1 MHQEQPRPD
10 PQTGF
15 RNFVSILV
23 FIARTFAV
31 SVEVFLHRS
40 ETFGER
46 YLDLQAAAALLL
58 IFFWPAF
65 CGPMHDPLP
74 MLIFLGLYLL
84 ACLTVRM
91 AVHRRIRR
99 GGPQPHSRY
108 TGTPAL
114 MKRFRRTPEIK
125 VKRVVEP
132 IVVFLAG
139 SVLLAFSPPLG
150 GYLMIASAGLFISTS
165 LAENYDRQR
174 LRDLNDAYLEQ
185 SRVAERFRDEHG
197 E

>member
-1 MHQEQPRPD
+1 MYQEQPRPD
-10 PQTGF
+10 PRVGF
-15 RNFVSILV
+15 RNLLSIFVFL
-23 FIARTFAV
+23 ARTFAV

-65 CGPMHDPLP
+65 CDPMHDPLP

-84 ACLTVRM
+84 ACLTVRI
-91 AVHRRIRR
+91 AVHRRIGR

-108 TGTPAL
+108 TGQPVL

-125 VKRVVEP
+125 IKCVVEP

-139 SVLLAFSPPLG
+139 SVLLGFSPPLG
-150 GYLMIASAGLFISTS
+150 GYLIIASACLIVSTS
-165 LAENYDRQR
+165 LAENYDRKR

>member
-1 MHQEQPRPD
+1 MQHEQRRPD
-10 PQTGF
+10 PRIGF

-23 FIARTFAV
+23 FLARTLAV

-65 CGPMHDPLP
+65 CEPVHDPLP
-74 MLIFLGLYLL
+74 MLVFLGLYLL
-84 ACLTVRM
+84 ACLTVRI

-99 GGPQPHSRY
+99 GGPQQHSRY

-125 VKRVVEP
+125 VKCVVEP
-132 IVVFLAG
+132 IVVFLVG
-139 SVLLAFSPPLG
+139 SVLLGFSPPLG
-150 GYLMIASAGLFISTS
+150 GYLMVASAGLFVSTS
-165 LAENYDRQR
+165 LAENCDRKR
-174 LRDLNDAYLEQ
+174 NRDLNDAYIEQ
-185 SRVAERFRDEHG
+185 TRIAERFRDEHC